1 MVNSMTRVHAG
12 AMSDATEALSWIGF
26 RVDDVYGARAG
37 TVMDVYVDQDSDA
50 PCWLLT
56 KMGRFS
62 EIYSLI
68 PVQDAV
74 AGTGHVWVPYEK
86 DLIRR
91 APAVSAGM
99 PVSQATELALCAHYG
114 VMSSRGAQIADAPPA
129 ALTAASLHGPPPVP
143 SGRETPGSGG

>member
-1 MVNSMTRVHAG
+1 MADLN
-12 AMSDATEALSWIGF
+12 EALSWIGF
-26 RVDDVYGARAG
+26 RVDDVYGARVG
-37 TVMDVYVDQDSDA
+37 VVQDVYVDSETAA

-62 EIYSLI
+62 EVYALV

-91 APAVSAGM
+91 APQVTGGE
-99 PVSQATELALCAHYG
+99 PVTQQTEATLCAHYG
-114 VMSSRGAQIADAPPA
+114 VMSTRGAVIAGVAPA
-129 ALTAASLHGPPPVP
+129 ALTATSVHGPPPVSTRP
-143 SGRETPGSGG
+143 ESHGGD

>member
-1 MVNSMTRVHAG
+1 MADLN
-12 AMSDATEALSWIGF
+12 EALSWIGF
-26 RVDDVYGARAG
+26 RVDDVYGARVG
-37 TVMDVYVDQDSDA
+37 VVEDVYVDSETAA

-62 EIYSLI
+62 EVYALV

-91 APAVSAGM
+91 APQVTGGE
-99 PVSQATELALCAHYG
+99 PVTQQTEATLCAHYG
-114 VMSSRGAQIADAPPA
+114 VMSTRGAVIADVAPA
-129 ALTAASLHGPPPVP
+129 ALTATSVHGPPPVSTRP
-143 SGRETPGSGG
+143 ASHGGN